1 MLSNMRESEQ
11 KMDKEFLTE
20 KLALEYRDKALKID
34 NRHKQYIGKIRT
46 IAEELRI
53 RCGVTEIEAINILN
67 GNHIQEYVH
76 KYDRKSNKIEIDE
89 ALHEQ
94 KISLL
99 QQEEEAAER
108 RAMEDD
114 GW

>member
-1 MLSNMRESEQ
+1 MIE
-11 KMDKEFLTE
+11 KEILTE
-20 KLALEYRDKALKID
+20 EIALEYRNRALKID
-34 NRHKQYIGKIRT
+34 DRNKQYIGKLRK
-46 IAEELRI
+46 IAAELRI

-89 ALHEQ
+89 DTHKQ
-94 KISLL
+94 RMSLL
-99 QQEEEAAER
+99 QQEEEAADR